1 MKTCLSNDIE
11 VFTTKGLKEWLKEQG
26 CTYNVD
32 YEVNAFSNAIT
43 YLIKKHYILP
53 TGEKGKYKVVKKEK
67 EKEKVNCNNIDEQN
81 EEKKSKDEYVPEKAL
96 EEMRRKIKEYIANEC
111 KELEEILDSEKPSVY
126 GKNKK
131 TYNDILELITYLQN
145 FKFSVEK

>member
-1 MKTCLSNDIE
+1 
-11 VFTTKGLKEWLKEQG
+11 
-26 CTYNVD
+26 
-32 YEVNAFSNAIT
+32 
-43 YLIKKHYILP
+43 
-53 TGEKGKYKVVKKEK
+53 
-67 EKEKVNCNNIDEQN
+67 
-81 EEKKSKDEYVPEKAL
+81 
-96 EEMRRKIKEYIANEC
+96 MRRKIKEYIANEC